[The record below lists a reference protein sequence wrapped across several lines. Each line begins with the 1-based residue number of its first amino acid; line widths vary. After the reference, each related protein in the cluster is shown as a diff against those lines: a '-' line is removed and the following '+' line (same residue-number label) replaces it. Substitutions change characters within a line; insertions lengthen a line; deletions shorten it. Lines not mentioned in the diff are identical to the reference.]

1 MGRGDPRCYSHQ
13 KSLMTKNILG
23 ENTSEIS
30 LQRKAIE
37 QLVLL
42 SFDITAFTPVAYQRN
57 SLLRLLREISS

>member
-1 MGRGDPRCYSHQ
+1 
-13 KSLMTKNILG
+13 MTKNILG